1 MLGPCWQRSA
11 HRRCARSALSA
22 AQGRAP
28 PKPCASALAGQREA
42 CLSFPAPAH
51 RPQAPAPMAAVV
63 ADVLREQGNEAFRS
77 GDFLKAAA
85 AYTRAIKASPDCA
98 VLYRWASL

>member
-1 MLGPCWQRSA
+1 
-11 HRRCARSALSA
+11 
-22 AQGRAP
+22 
-28 PKPCASALAGQREA
+28 
-42 CLSFPAPAH
+42 
-51 RPQAPAPMAAVV
+51 MAAVV